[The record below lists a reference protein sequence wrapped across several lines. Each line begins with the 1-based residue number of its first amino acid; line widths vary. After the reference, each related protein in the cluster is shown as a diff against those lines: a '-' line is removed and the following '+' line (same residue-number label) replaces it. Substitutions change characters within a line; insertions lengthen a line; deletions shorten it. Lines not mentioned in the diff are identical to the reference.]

1 MRLAALAVAAVILAF
16 TLAVPACGGPR
27 RPVAIVDG
35 CAGAWRC
42 VVDAEGPRDCVCVE
56 KR

>member
-1 MRLAALAVAAVILAF
+1 MRLAALAVAAVVLVLAPV
-16 TLAVPACGGPR
+16 VPACGGPR

-42 VVDAEGPRDCVCVE
+42 EKDAHGERDCVCVE